1 MPWNSVLQS
10 TARAGAGS
18 PSTKWKA
25 SEPTAYRSV
34 ITATERN
41 GACVRSRP
49 VVSP

>member
-1 MPWNSVLQS
+1 MSWNSVLQR

-18 PSTKWKA
+18 PRTKWNA

-34 ITATERN
+34 ITATETK